1 LARDRIIAGKDSNCK
16 MTLEAKHIS
25 KQFGGVK
32 ALSDVNLK
40 LYPGKVN
47 AIIGENGA
55 GKSTLM
61 KIFSGV
67 HNQYEGEILLN
78 EKKVQFNGTKDAE
91 AAGIA
96 IIHQELNLVPYLS
109 IAENIFLGSELTNH
123 WGVLDKKQMQEK
135 TKQLLSRLNMDI
147 HSDTKISSLK
157 VGQQQL
163 IEIAK
168 ALHIK
173 ADVIIMDE
181 PTSAISDKEVD
192 NLFSIIA
199 QLKSE
204 GKTIAYISHKLKE
217 LFAIADAYVIL
228 RDGQTVDAGDMKSV
242 TQDELIQKMTGRKL
256 GFEKSGKTINDA
268 PVLLSVKN
276 LSLRHPLF
284 RFNNIIDDISFHL
297 HKGEILGV
305 YGLMGA
311 GRTEM
316 LETIFGLHPK
326 NGTGS
331 ITITNKEVKI
341 KSPAQAIAAGIALV
355 PEDRKLHGLV
365 LNQTVKSNISITVLK
380 QLERWG
386 LILSNTKEKELSKNY
401 ISQLGIKTSSDT
413 ATAKSLSGGNQQ
425 KIVLAKWLATK
436 PQVLLLDEPTR
447 GIDINAKAE
456 IYKLMKSLAAQGMGI
471 LMVSSELP
479 EILAVSDRVMVLCE
493 GQLTANIAIEDAT
506 EANILKYALHKIE
519 KVA

>member
-1 LARDRIIAGKDSNCK
+1 
-16 MTLEAKHIS
+16 MLEAKHIG

-67 HNQYEGEILLN
+67 HTQYDGEIILN
-78 EKKVQFNGTKDAE
+78 GRAVRFSGTKDAE

-96 IIHQELNLVPYLS
+96 IIHQELNLVPYLT
-109 IAENIFLGSELTNH
+109 IAENIFLGSELTNR
-123 WGVLDKKQMQEK
+123 WGILDKKQMQEK
-135 TKQLLSRLNMDI
+135 TKQLLNRLNLDI
-147 HSDTKISSLK
+147 HPDTKINSLK

-163 IEIAK
+163 VEIAK
-168 ALHIK
+168 ALHIN
-173 ADVIIMDE
+173 ADIIIMDE
-181 PTSAISDKEVD
+181 PTSAISDKEID

-204 GKTIAYISHKLKE
+204 GKIIAYISHKLKE
-217 LFAIADAYVIL
+217 LFTIADAYVIL
-228 RDGQTVDAGDMKSV
+228 RDGQTVDAGDMKTV
-242 TQDELIQKMTGRKL
+242 TQDQLIQKMTGRQL
-256 GFEKSGKTINDA
+256 GFEKSGKTINNA

-276 LSLRHPLF
+276 LSLRHHLF
-284 RFNNIIDDISFHL
+284 RFNNILDDISFDL
-297 HKGEILGV
+297 HKGEIAGV

-326 NGTGS
+326 NGRG
-331 ITITNKEVKI
+331 ILKVNNKEVKI
-341 KSPAQAIAAGIALV
+341 KSPSQAMAAGIALV

-386 LILSNTKEKELSKNY
+386 LLLNGAKEKELCKNY
-401 ISQLGIKTSSDT
+401 INQLAIKTTSDS
-413 ATAKSLSGGNQQ
+413 ATARSLSGGNQQ

-436 PQVLLLDEPTR
+436 PQVLMLDEPTR

-456 IYKLMKSLAAQGMGI
+456 IYKLMKSMATQGMGI
-471 LMVSSELP
+471 VMVSSELP
-479 EILAVSDRVMVLCE
+479 EILAVSDRVLVLCE
-493 GQLTANIAIEDAT
+493 GQLTANIPIEEAT
-506 EANILKYALHKIE
+506 EAALLKYALHKNQT
-519 KVA
+519 AA